1 MKKIITDYLN
11 ETAVKYPNKVAFATD
26 KEEINYDEFTNKS
39 KSIGTY
45 LAGLATFKQPIAIY
59 IDKSINLAL
68 SMIGTI
74 YSGGFYT
81 VLDTKS
87 PMDRINQ
94 IITTLDCKYII
105 TDDKNMSKIV
115 EEFPNVTI
123 ININEAKA
131 TNVNQ
136 ELLDNVH
143 ERIIDTDTMYIL
155 FTSGSTGVP
164 KGTVLS
170 HRAVISYVNW
180 FIKAFDIT
188 SETTFG
194 SQTPFY
200 FSMSVSDVFST
211 ILTGATFY
219 IIPKMYFSFPVKLIE
234 FLEEKKVNTIYWVPS
249 ALCILANLGAL
260 TTDNLK
266 NLKKV
271 LFAGEVMPTKQLNM
285 WMDKVD
291 AMYANLYGPTETVDI
306 CTYYVVNRRLSNDES
321 VPIGK
326 PCDNCDVL
334 IVKEDNTLAQD
345 GEAGELLVR
354 GSFLASGY
362 YKNKEKTNQVFVQ
375 NPVNPDYNELV
386 YRTGDIVKK
395 NELGEIIYLSR
406 KDYQIKHMGYRIELG
421 EIESKISAIDGIIL
435 CCSIYDEKEDKIIL
449 YYQTNSLEEDKLISL
464 IRDKLPTYMVP
475 NVYIKLDRM
484 PYNANGKIDR
494 KELKNKYLSK

>member
-45 LAGLATFKQPIAIY
+45 LAGLETFKQPIAIY

-200 FSMSVSDVFST
+200 FSMSVSDVFGT

-249 ALCILANLGAL
+249 
-260 TTDNLK
+260 
-266 NLKKV
+266 
-271 LFAGEVMPTKQLNM
+271 E
-285 WMDKVD
+285 
-291 AMYANLYGPTETVDI
+291 
-306 CTYYVVNRRLSNDES
+306 
-321 VPIGK
+321 IGRAH
-326 PCDNCDVL
+326 V
-334 IVKEDNTLAQD
+334 
-345 GEAGELLVR
+345 
-354 GSFLASGY
+354 
-362 YKNKEKTNQVFVQ
+362 
-375 NPVNPDYNELV
+375 
-386 YRTGDIVKK
+386 
-395 NELGEIIYLSR
+395 
-406 KDYQIKHMGYRIELG
+406 
-421 EIESKISAIDGIIL
+421 
-435 CCSIYDEKEDKIIL
+435 
-449 YYQTNSLEEDKLISL
+449 
-464 IRDKLPTYMVP
+464 
-475 NVYIKLDRM
+475 
-484 PYNANGKIDR
+484 
-494 KELKNKYLSK
+494 